1 MNYVLECLSSL
12 FCHEELLYRTTDLHR
27 STISAY
33 HVYVDDKPIGQHPL
47 VCFLLNG
54 IFNSCPSTANIL
66 VCMHVQE
73 VLNFIKSTWEETD
86 RLGEKELSLKLC
98 ILLALTTSRASGIHP
113 LDIRFM
119 ANIGDTVTFHFL
131 KLHKSWIKGKPQP
144 SLTVYA
150 YSPDKQLCV
159 YKH

>member
-12 FCHEELLYRTTDLHR
+12 FCHEELLYRTNDLHR

-73 VLNFIKSTWEETD
+73 VPNFIKSTWGETD

-98 ILLALTTSRASGIHP
+98 ILLALTTSRASGIHH

-119 ANIGDTVTFHFL
+119 ANIGDTVTFHFH
-131 KLHKSWIKGKPQP
+131 KLHQSWMKERETSTFFNSVCIF
-144 SLTVYA
+144 T
-150 YSPDKQLCV
+150 
-159 YKH
+159 